1 MRLRINAFLLI
12 GLLVIIAGCS
22 GNQWNEHLVE
32 GSNGPVPE
40 IRVGSRTPSQ
50 AVEVG
55 AVPDPQA
62 RAVELQDKLLKM
74 SAMMPMQNYT
84 DYQVGPEDALQVT
97 FLGAGNGG
105 GGVASM
111 AATPQGDGGGE
122 PPAQLNNIPGQLS
135 GLFRVNGQGEIRLML
150 VGNVKV
156 AGLTPVQIAE
166 KLTELYKSEGYLVNP
181 EITVSVAEYR
191 HSQVAV
197 SGAVKKPGYY
207 PLIGPR
213 PLLVVLG
220 MAGGLV
226 DKAGDTVNVI
236 RPARGKKQQPG
247 MQGLDAKTMVV
258 NLNSLI
264 LKGDTS
270 LDIPIQNGDVVF
282 VPFAQSAYVIGAVK
296 KPGNVP
302 LQDNMTLT
310 RAISMCQ
317 GKDKDL
323 ASNTV
328 TVLRVDSTGQRVVIP
343 VDLAQ
348 VLKGQEPDIL
358 LKPND
363 IIDVHESGVRRFFYD
378 FKNMMP
384 GNVGFYPAL

>member
-1 MRLRINAFLLI
+1 
-12 GLLVIIAGCS
+12 
-22 GNQWNEHLVE
+22 
-32 GSNGPVPE
+32 
-40 IRVGSRTPSQ
+40 
-50 AVEVG
+50 
-55 AVPDPQA
+55 
-62 RAVELQDKLLKM
+62 
-74 SAMMPMQNYT
+74 
-84 DYQVGPEDALQVT
+84 
-97 FLGAGNGG
+97 
-105 GGVASM
+105 
-111 AATPQGDGGGE
+111 
-122 PPAQLNNIPGQLS
+122 
-135 GLFRVNGQGEIRLML
+135 
-150 VGNVKV
+150 
-156 AGLTPVQIAE
+156 
-166 KLTELYKSEGYLVNP
+166 
-181 EITVSVAEYR
+181 
-191 HSQVAV
+191 
-197 SGAVKKPGYY
+197 
-207 PLIGPR
+207 
-213 PLLVVLG
+213 
-220 MAGGLV
+220 MAGGLE

-236 RPARGKKQQPG
+236 RPPRGKKQQPG

>member
-1 MRLRINAFLLI
+1 MRLRISAFLLA
-12 GLLVIIAGCS
+12 GLLVILAGCA
-22 GNQWNEHLVE
+22 GNQWDEHLVE

-40 IRVGSRTPSQ
+40 IRVGSRVPSQ

-62 RAVELQDKLLKM
+62 RVVELQDKLLKM
-74 SAMMPMQNYT
+74 SAMMPMQHYT

-97 FLGAGNGG
+97 FLGAGDGAGG
-105 GGVASM
+105 A
-111 AATPQGDGGGE
+111 AATAANAQGGDGGTPG
-122 PPAQLNNIPGQLS
+122 PAPLNNIPGQLS

-181 EITVSVAEYR
+181 AITVSVAEYR

-197 SGAVKKPGYY
+197 SGAVQKPGYY

-226 DKAGDTVNVI
+226 DRAGDTVNII
-236 RPARGKKQQPG
+236 RPVKGQQGRPG

-264 LKGDTS
+264 LKGDTN

-310 RAISMCQ
+310 KAISMCQ

-328 TVLRVDSTGQRVVIP
+328 TVLRVGDNGQRVVIP
-343 VDLAQ
+343 VDLA
-348 VLKGQEPDIL
+348 K
-358 LKPND
+358 
-363 IIDVHESGVRRFFYD
+363 
-378 FKNMMP
+378 
-384 GNVGFYPAL
+384 